1 MNPSVAVDNRVVE
14 AVGGDSQAVR
24 EGRAAEGTT
33 WTAEV
38 GSLVARGN
46 LGSLGAD
53 DSQPVAEG
61 TPSAV
66 HDLCEFAGLE
76 LEELGEQTCSC
87 HPTCNSPVGRNGTEG
102 LCLSCV
108 AGWCPATA
116 AAFQRGEQNGEWEN
130 LDILFKAEKPA
141 ENTKRLRRDGLIRK
155 TTSKACSMPLSENWL
170 LSKAGKE

>member
-1 MNPSVAVDNRVVE
+1 MLSDRGDKKPAHRRTLSNREGMNPSVAVDNRVVE

-116 AAFQRGEQNGEWEN
+116 AAFQRGEQNGNGRTWTFCVTYS
-130 LDILFKAEKPA
+130 L
-141 ENTKRLRRDGLIRK
+141 G
-155 TTSKACSMPLSENWL
+155 
-170 LSKAGKE
+170 